1 MLVSTLLGKH
11 ANIFMAPRLPSLLAQ
26 RDRIRFALYFV
37 RWRSGSAKRANF
49 KWKSGDPWVQW
60 RMNMSVGPPEDAEG
74 LKKAEKAIEEVGR
87 QVAPSQPLMVL

>member
-1 MLVSTLLGKH
+1 M
-11 ANIFMAPRLPSLLAQ
+11 
-26 RDRIRFALYFV
+26 

-60 RMNMSVGPPEDAEG
+60 KKNMSAGPPEDAEG
-74 LKKAEKAIEEVGR
+74 LKKAEIAIEEVGK